1 MRLIGQQFK
10 SRMLSLESLKIR
22 LQNLFKR
29 FRNVFLHQLSS
40 EVQSTVTSSPCVAA
54 PVRVPTDLCHHSRCS
69 ALHFKVDI
77 QSTSMPPFL
86 PMGQQR
92 QI

>member
-1 MRLIGQQFK
+1 
-10 SRMLSLESLKIR
+10 MLSLESLKIS

-40 EVQSTVTSSPCVAA
+40 EVQSSVTSSPRVAA
-54 PVRVPTDLCHHSRCS
+54 PVRVPTDLCHHSQCS
-69 ALHFKVDI
+69 ALHVKVDM
-77 QSTSMPPFL
+77 QSITMPPFL
-86 PMGQQR
+86 PMGQRR